1 MSALWDF
8 LPGFISAGVNT
19 GKGNKCTAVCETGDI
34 PDLSHKLGA
43 KGWTDPVHRHDG
55 GIFRQ
60 GGCCLIHLLA
70 EGFHRSGCCVQ
81 HRHSLTH
88 QHPGVVIFGEYRN
101 QVRGE
106 TVYFLRFFGTEVIPS
121 ASAPVS
127 VVFRKGIQGLAADTV
142 HMPVGMDYFWLL
154 SLRVGLSKK
163 ALAPGQVCSMRAMRL
178 FFMAVFSLP
187 VQSTGYH
194 TNAGG
199 FNLHKTNVANE

>member
-19 GKGNKCTAVCETGDI
+19 GKGSKCTAVCETDDI

-81 HRHSLTH
+81 HRHSLTY

-142 HMPVGMDYFWLL
+142 HMPVGMDEIHLFLAAVTACRAVKEGIGTRAGLL
-154 SLRVGLSKK
+154 NEGDEVIFHGSFLIARSIYWVSHERRRVQP
-163 ALAPGQVCSMRAMRL
+163 A
-178 FFMAVFSLP
+178 
-187 VQSTGYH
+187 
-194 TNAGG
+194 
-199 FNLHKTNVANE
+199 